1 MLTLWALILLNPV
14 PGVDVPPRDVAYF
27 RTIAQCEHV
36 AAVFKRR
43 WPEFRYDCLRITR

>member
-1 MLTLWALILLNPV
+1 MLPPWALILLNPV

-36 AAVFKRR
+36 AAVSKRR